1 MNKNITKYDDEIDLF
16 AVLEILWNG
25 KWLISSSVLIATLFA
40 FVYSQSSQT
49 TQPIYNA
56 TIFYDANNFICGSKQ
71 DCIKLPLN
79 GLVGSGWTLDK
90 ENSKL
95 SLSTT
100 TPLDVTEYEA
110 QFELANKTITD
121 NIYTHAKT
129 EVSFVDAELPE
140 YLYDSEYYFGLTMK
154 HKKVI
159 SFIDAGQSA
168 ITFVS
173 ASVSKIPSKSK
184 VLRNL
189 TISAIFGGLISSFL
203 VLIRS
208 AYLKRK
214 EQLTKT

>member
-1 MNKNITKYDDEIDLF
+1 
-16 AVLEILWNG
+16 
-25 KWLISSSVLIATLFA
+25 
-40 FVYSQSSQT
+40 
-49 TQPIYNA
+49 
-56 TIFYDANNFICGSKQ
+56 
-71 DCIKLPLN
+71 
-79 GLVGSGWTLDK
+79 
-90 ENSKL
+90 
-95 SLSTT
+95 
-100 TPLDVTEYEA
+100 
-110 QFELANKTITD
+110 
-121 NIYTHAKT
+121 
-129 EVSFVDAELPE
+129 
-140 YLYDSEYYFGLTMK
+140 MK